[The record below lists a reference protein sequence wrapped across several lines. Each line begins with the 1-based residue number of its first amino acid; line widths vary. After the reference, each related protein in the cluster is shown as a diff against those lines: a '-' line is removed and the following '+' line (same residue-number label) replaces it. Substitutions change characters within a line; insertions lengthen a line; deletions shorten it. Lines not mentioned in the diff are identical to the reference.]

1 MNDFIS
7 QFEAAIQ
14 GAGLEPPPYIVA
26 DGELHRFATNG
37 RPSDKAGWY
46 VLYGDGDIPAG
57 TFGCWRS
64 GISQDWRADIGRKLS
79 EVEKQAHRQR
89 VESMQAKRVAEERR
103 RNDKARQAAEEKWQA
118 AKPETGLHKYLEL
131 KGVGPHGLKSDGFNL
146 LVPMRDSE
154 GVLHSLQ
161 SISPD
166 GSKKF
171 LSGGRVKGMY
181 YGIGQPNGVLCIA
194 EGFATGAS
202 IHEATGHAVAVA
214 FNSGNLKPVAQAL
227 QEKFPDIKLIV
238 CADDDSKTEGN
249 PGITSA
255 TEAAQSVGGTVA
267 VPDFGDSR
275 PDGATDFNDLHQHA
289 GKVAVKASIE
299 AAKPATD
306 VYAPEPGNGPSV
318 RLVQGDSI
326 TPEPIEWLWDGWL
339 AAGKMHIVAGVPG
352 TGKTTL
358 CLALAATITTGGR
371 WPDGSRAEKGD
382 VLIWSGED
390 DPQDT
395 LIPRLHACG
404 ADLSRVHFVSSVHQ
418 EGDSR
423 PFDPAYDVPH
433 LRKQLETLKTPIK
446 LMVVDPIVSATSG
459 DSHKNAETRRSLQPL
474 VDLAQSIR
482 CALIGITHFTKGTAG
497 RDPLD
502 RVTGSLAFGALARLV
517 MVAAKNP
524 EDGSRIFMRAKS
536 NIGSD
541 EGGFH
546 YELQQIELEQYPG
559 VHTSSL
565 LWGDSIEGTARELLA
580 DAEAHD
586 EERSATDEA
595 EEFLHHL
602 LADGAMKA
610 RDVQKEARQAG
621 ISDKS
626 LRRARERLK
635 IKPKKASF
643 AGGWV
648 WELPPAQDAQ
658 LAQDAQ
664 VVPLRK
670 QGIFEDEGHLRE
682 ESEKF

>member
-14 GAGLEPPPYIVA
+14 NAGIEPPANIVA
-26 DGELHRFATNG
+26 DGELHRFPTNG
-37 RPSDKAGWY
+37 RPSDTAGYY
-46 VLYGDGDIPAG
+46 VLYPDGIPAG
-57 TFGCWRS
+57 HFGCWRN
-64 GISQDWRADIGRKLS
+64 GISQDWMADVGRKPS
-79 EVEKQAHRQR
+79 EVEKQAHRKR
-89 VESMQAKRVAEERR
+89 MVAMQATRAEEKRR
-103 RNDKARQAAEEKWQA
+103 RNDEARQTAKGKLQA
-118 AKPETGLHKYLEL
+118 AKPETGLYKYLEL

-214 FNSGNLKPVAQAL
+214 FNSENLKPVAQAL
-227 QEKFPDIKLIV
+227 REKFPDLKLIV

-255 TEAAQSVGGTVA
+255 TEAANSVGGLLA
-267 VPDFGDSR
+267 VPDFGDDR
-275 PDGATDFNDLHQHA
+275 PGGATDFNDLHQHA
-289 GKVAVKASIE
+289 GKEAVKASVE
-299 AAKPATD
+299 AAEPVTD
-306 VYAPEPGNGPSV
+306 VEAPETGNGPSV
-318 RLVQGDSI
+318 RLIQGDSI
-326 TPEPIEWLWDGWL
+326 TPEPIQWVWNGWL
-339 AAGKMHIVAGVPG
+339 AAGKMHVLAGAPG

-358 CLALAATITTGGR
+358 CMGLAASITTGGR
-371 WPDGSRAEKGD
+371 WPDGTKAEQGH

-404 ADLSRVHFVSSVHQ
+404 ADLSRIHFVSSVHQ
-418 EGDSR
+418 DGDSR
-423 PFDPAYDVPH
+423 AFDPAYDIPH
-433 LRKQLETLKTPIK
+433 LRRQLELTKVPIK
-446 LMVVDPIVSATSG
+446 LMIVDPVVSATAG
-459 DSHKNAETRRSLQPL
+459 DSHKNAEVRRNLQPL

-482 CALIGITHFTKGTAG
+482 CALVGVSHFSKGTSG
-497 RDPLD
+497 KDPVD
-502 RVTGSLAFGALARLV
+502 RVTGSLAYGALARVVL
-517 MVAAKNP
+517 ATAKLK
-524 EDGSRIFMRAKS
+524 DGPGRILARAKS
-536 NIGSD
+536 NIGID
-541 EGGFH
+541 TGGFH
-546 YELQQIELEQYPG
+546 YDLVQEELDRYPG
-559 VHTSSL
+559 VHASRL
-565 LWGDSIEGTARELLA
+565 LWGEPIEGSALKLLA